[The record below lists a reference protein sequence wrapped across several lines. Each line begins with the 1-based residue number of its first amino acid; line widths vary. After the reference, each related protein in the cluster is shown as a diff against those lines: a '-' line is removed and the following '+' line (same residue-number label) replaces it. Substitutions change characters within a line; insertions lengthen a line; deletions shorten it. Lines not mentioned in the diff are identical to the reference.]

1 MSCSQYYEF
10 VPRSVQCF
18 ELKAFAYGLCRP
30 CKSTN
35 LQCRLDYWEH
45 PPGPPGLLELEEI
58 ATRKHFNVNVSYNPR
73 SSSGVCKVLH
83 KRRRA

>member
-1 MSCSQYYEF
+1 MNSFQG
-10 VPRSVQCF
+10 RALF
-18 ELKAFAYGLCRP
+18 ELKAFACSYQELR
-30 CKSTN
+30 KSN
-35 LQCRLDYWEH
+35 ELLSRLDYWEH

-58 ATRKHFNVNVSYNPR
+58 ATREHFNVNVSYNPR

>member
-10 VPRSVQCF
+10 VSRSVHC
-18 ELKAFAYGLCRP
+18 LSSRP
-30 CKSTN
+30 LHTASAGRASPQN
-35 LQCRLDYWEH
+35 IQCRLDYREH